1 MAGPPPSAGSGVVA
15 VHRGE
20 AAPAR
25 RLGPPSNFGPSLH
38 SLLQSAALGL
48 LIPDPGKGRSRG
60 LPDAS

>member
-1 MAGPPPSAGSGVVA
+1 MVA

-25 RLGPPSNFGPSLH
+25 RLGPPSDFGPLLH

-48 LIPDPGKGRSRG
+48 LITDLGKGRSRG
-60 LPDAS
+60 MPDAS